1 MSVILSR
8 EPGRFSVVLLESLWL
23 DPGRYADDLARG
35 LGVQRT
41 DAVRMCRLQRGVL
54 FQGATQ
60 AQADAAA
67 GMLRQAGIP
76 AVALAD
82 DAVPII
88 PKPVQVSVVSLE
100 RDGLSTPSLTGAGL
114 PKTWAWD
121 DLALVCGGVLVGQD
135 AQAASLVDK
144 VDEHALAEAE
154 DRRSLAAK
162 ALEKA
167 RDRVFPLRA
176 EIDRPEPDVA
186 GALAAALTR
195 KSVRT
200 SPEVDGFGRISTV
213 IDLVFTKPYERLRI
227 TSASRV
233 LGVDR
238 SASPARDLHMAVA
251 LLAKLATGA
260 TLPGAALALAHGAES
275 GEYVF
280 EDMQQFDAHCRWAYL
295 MRLRRAAE
303 ARK

>member
-1 MSVILSR
+1 MAVILSR
-8 EPGRFSVVLLESLWL
+8 EAGRFSVVLLESLWL
-23 DPGRYADDLARG
+23 DPARYADDLARA
-35 LGVQRT
+35 LGVQRA
-41 DAVRMCRLQRGVL
+41 DAVRMCRLQRGIL
-54 FQGATQ
+54 LQGATQ
-60 AQADAAA
+60 AQADAA
-67 GMLRQAGIP
+67 
-76 AVALAD
+76 VALLAGHGVSAVSIAD

-88 PKPVQVSVVSLE
+88 PKPVHVAVVSLDRE
-100 RDGLSTPSLTGAGL
+100 GLSTPSLTGAGL
-114 PKTWAWD
+114 PKNWPWA
-121 DLALVCGGVLVGQD
+121 DLALVCGGVLVGAD
-135 AQAASLVDK
+135 AQAASLVEK
-144 VDEHALAEAE
+144 VDESALAEAE

-176 EIDRPEPDVA
+176 EIGRPEPDVA

-200 SPEVDGFGRISTV
+200 SPEVEGFGRISTV
-213 IDLVFTKPYERLRI
+213 IDLVFTRPYERLRI

-233 LGVDR
+233 LGIDR
-238 SASPARDLHMAVA
+238 SASPARDLHVAVA
-251 LLAKLATGA
+251 LLAGLAAEA
-260 TLPGAALALAHGAES
+260 TLPGAALALAHGADS

-295 MRLRRAAE
+295 MRLRRASE